1 MAQSPG
7 VPTFHPPP
15 GWNFDATTVSLFV
28 LLAAF
33 ALGFTH
39 LGRQAWDALSATR
52 TRAATVDPQFKG
64 AVLVVGASP
73 KSRAA
78 IQLTVSPRGHQ
89 PIFVSTGDEAISRL
103 RENMGSFQVA
113 VVDQSGARRNS
124 SLARHSVPAAPSPR
138 HRPARPHPL
147 CRDRTIAPR
156 RAVARAVVP
165 E

>member
-1 MAQSPG
+1 MKSDNFPDGPKPG
-7 VPTFHPPP
+7 RPYIPSAA
-15 GWNFDATTVSLFV
+15 WLEFDATTVSLFV

-64 AVLVVGASP
+64 SVLVVGASL

-89 PIFVSTGDEAISRL
+89 PIFVSTADEAGFGKTWAHSR
-103 RENMGSFQVA
+103 
-113 VVDQSGARRNS
+113 
-124 SLARHSVPAAPSPR
+124 
-138 HRPARPHPL
+138 
-147 CRDRTIAPR
+147 
-156 RAVARAVVP
+156 
-165 E
+165 